1 MEKVTPSFLFE
12 INEKEIQNPKMLR
25 IVLTENHTRIDFG
38 YTTPWFYEKG
48 GWITISPDTYLQLKD
63 LKRKF
68 ILTNTEGIAI
78 SPKRLNFESTEDW
91 QFFSLYFESIPNE
104 DCILN
109 MIESENPTKNDF
121 NYHGIELNSKN
132 RLELV

>member
-1 MEKVTPSFLFE
+1 MEKVTPAFLFE
-12 INEKEIQNPKMLR
+12 IEVSEKQNPKMLR
-25 IVLTENHTRIDFG
+25 IVLTDKHTRIDFG
-38 YTTPWFYEKG
+38 YTAPWYYKNG
-48 GWITISPDTYLQLKD
+48 GWIKISPKTYLK
-63 LKRKF
+63 
-68 ILTNTEGIAI
+68 TNNTHKQYSLLEAEGIAI
-78 SPKRLNFESTEDW
+78 DPNRIDFQSKADW

-132 RLELV
+132 RLELD

>member
-12 INEKEIQNPKMLR
+12 INEKEIQNPKILR

-78 SPKRLNFESTEDW
+78 SPKRLDFESTEDW
-91 QFFSLYFESIPNE
+91 QFFSLFFEPIPRT
-104 DCILN
+104 DCVFD

>member
-12 INEKEIQNPKMLR
+12 INEKEIQNPKILR

-63 LKRKF
+63 LKQKF
-68 ILTNTEGIAI
+68 IY
-78 SPKRLNFESTEDW
+78 D
-91 QFFSLYFESIPNE
+91 
-104 DCILN
+104 
-109 MIESENPTKNDF
+109 
-121 NYHGIELNSKN
+121 SK
-132 RLELV
+132 

>member
-78 SPKRLNFESTEDW
+78 SPKRLDFESTEDW
-91 QFFSLYFESIPNE
+91 QFFSLFFEPIPRT
-104 DCILN
+104 DCVFD

>member
-78 SPKRLNFESTEDW
+78 SPKRLDFESTEDW
-91 QFFSLYFESIPNE
+91 QFFSLFFEPIPKT
-104 DCILN
+104 DCVFD